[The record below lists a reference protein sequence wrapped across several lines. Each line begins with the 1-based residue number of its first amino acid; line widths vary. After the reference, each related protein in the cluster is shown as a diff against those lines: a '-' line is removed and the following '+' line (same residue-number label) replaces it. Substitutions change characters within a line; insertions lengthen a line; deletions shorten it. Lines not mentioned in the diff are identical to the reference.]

1 MPRASAADAAET
13 ARRILKVAADLFA
26 VRGYAGV
33 SLDDVAQGAGVT
45 RGAVYH
51 HYRSKPGLFR
61 AVAAHI
67 QSGVAA
73 AVATAAEGVD
83 DPLERLRAGSH
94 AFLDAI
100 TARPAAQI
108 LLVDGPSVLGWAT
121 WRELD
126 AQSSVVLLHEALG
139 EVGVP
144 AAHLDATTA
153 VLSGAMNEAAL
164 WIADASHE
172 TRRAAEATT
181 VLDCVLDAVVSR
193 DGG

>member
-13 ARRILKVAADLFA
+13 ARRVLTVAVDLFA

-61 AVAAHI
+61 AVAAHA
-67 QSGVAA
+67 QAGVAA
-73 AVATAAEGVD
+73 AVAAAAEEVD
-83 DPLERLRAGSH
+83 DPLERLRVGSR
-94 AFLDAI
+94 AFLEAI
-100 TARPAAQI
+100 TATPAAQV
-108 LLVDGPSVLGWAT
+108 LLVDAPSVLGWTT

-126 AQSSVVLLHEALG
+126 AQSSVVLLREALA

-144 AAHLDATTA
+144 AARLDATTA

-164 WIADASHE
+164 WIADAPTE
-172 TRRAAEATT
+172 TGRSAEATT
-181 VLDCVLDAVVSR
+181 VLDHLLDAVVAR
-193 DGG
+193 DDG